1 MTTVTTHDGPVFAD
15 PGFRRLFAAAAASR
29 LGTSVGQLALP
40 LAAVTALGAG
50 PAEVGTL
57 ATASTLAFLLIG
69 LPAGA
74 WVDRVRRR
82 PVMVTAD
89 LARAVLLGS
98 VPLAWWAGAL
108 TLTQLYAVA
117 LLCGV
122 ATVFFDVAD
131 QSYLPHLVGPGRLTA
146 ANTALVSM
154 DAANQLAGRGV
165 GGLLVELLSAP
176 VAIAVDALSFLW
188 SALCLRSI
196 RRPEPRPHPA
206 GASLGR
212 DIAEGVRLVARHP
225 ILRAFTAEGALT
237 NLGIQVVQTMLPVLF
252 VREPG
257 LSPLWLGAFLGVGGA
272 GSLLGSAAARRL
284 GRRLGEGRLILLTS
298 VGIVPFLPLVPMLDG
313 GTGLWAAGAAWTVL
327 TVKVGVSNVI
337 KVSYRQ
343 RVTPDR
349 LLGRVGATMR
359 FLLTGALAIGAGVSG
374 LVGELAGV
382 RAALWVGVGVLA
394 ISCLPIVCSPL
405 RALRDLP
412 AGEQPARPHDA
423 G

>member
-1 MTTVTTHDGPVFAD
+1 MPGGPVFTDA
-15 PGFRRLFAAAAASR
+15 GFRRLFAAATASR
-29 LGTSVGQLALP
+29 LGTSIGQLALP
-40 LAAVTALGAG
+40 LTAVAALGAG
-50 PAEVGTL
+50 PGQVGVL
-57 ATASTLAFLLIG
+57 ATAGTLAFLLIG

-82 PVMVTAD
+82 PVMVAAD
-89 LARAVLLGS
+89 LLRAVLLGS

-108 TLTQLYAVA
+108 TLNQLYAVA
-117 LLCGV
+117 LLCGA

-176 VAIAVDALSFLW
+176 VAIAVDALSFIW

-196 RRPEPRPHPA
+196 RRPEPPPGTARA
-206 GASLGR
+206 GLGR

-225 ILRAFTAEGALT
+225 VLRVFTAEGALT
-237 NLGIQVVQTMLPVLF
+237 NLGCQIVMTMLPVLF
-252 VREPG
+252 LQEPG
-257 LSPLWLGAFLGVGGA
+257 LSPLWLGAFLTAGGA

-284 GRRLGEGRLILLTS
+284 ALRLGEGRLILLTS
-298 VGIVPFLPLVPMLDG
+298 VGIVPFLPLLPLLDG
-313 GTGLWAAGAAWTVL
+313 GAGLWAAGAAWTAL

-359 FLLTGALAIGAGVSG
+359 FLLTGALAIGAAASG
-374 LVGELAGV
+374 LVGELIGV
-382 RAALWVGVGVLA
+382 RAALWAGAGVLA
-394 ISCLPIVCSPL
+394 VSCLPIVCSPL
-405 RALRDLP
+405 RTSRDLP
-412 AGEQPARPHDA
+412 AGQGTA
-423 G
+423 